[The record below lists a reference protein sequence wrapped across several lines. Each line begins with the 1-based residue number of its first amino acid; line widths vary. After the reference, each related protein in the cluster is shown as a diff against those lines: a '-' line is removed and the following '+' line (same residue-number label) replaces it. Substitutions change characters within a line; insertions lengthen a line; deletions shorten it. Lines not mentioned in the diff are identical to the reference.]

1 MIKINVDR
9 GNANVLQAQGDVFE
23 IVADMAVVIR
33 AIYHILSENDK
44 DIGDAFKVCLT
55 VIINEEKSLFE
66 PFEENE
72 DESQQ

>member
-9 GNANVLQAQGDVFE
+9 GNVNVLQAQGDVFD

-33 AIYHILSENDK
+33 AIYHVLSKNDEE
-44 DIGDAFKVCLT
+44 IGDAFKDCLT
-55 VIINEEKSLFE
+55 ALVNEENNLFE

-72 DESQQ
+72 DEGQQ

>member
-1 MIKINVDR
+1 MMKIDVNR
-9 GNANVLQAQGDVFE
+9 GNVNVLKAQGDVFD

-33 AIYHILSENDK
+33 AIYHVLSKNDE
-44 DIGDAFKVCLT
+44 DIGDAFRDCLT
-55 VIINEEKSLFE
+55 ALVNEEKSLFE